1 MDRISKKVAILAKQ
15 NGYNERTNQAWS
27 DKDDDLGD
35 YTYHYFFNDDE
46 KVKGHSRFPLYAAP
60 TIDEFKKWF
69 REVNRVDVEAYSSAG
84 GYNWRLEKAYHND
97 WLSGGT
103 FIKQSELNGPNDS
116 GCWETYE
123 EAMDEGFY
131 QALLLIK

>member
-15 NGYNERTNQAWS
+15 KGYNEILNKVWS
-27 DKDDDLGD
+27 DKDDELYYVYDL
-35 YTYHYFFNDDE
+35 FNSVNHHNDNT
-46 KVKGHSRFPLYAAP
+46 LYAAP
-60 TIDEFKKWF
+60 SIEEFKKWF

-103 FIKQSELNGPNDS
+103 FIKQSELSGPNDC

-131 QALLLIK
+131 QALLLLEDKKI